1 MNLNFLPDSLLA
13 SLKRNIPD
21 NLQKYNTADKMWLD
35 EFVLSAKLPEPVQ
48 SGIEISDLPELQLG
62 NGKPVSDTDAAIKM
76 HECFRKLTPVQA
88 ADERLWTY
96 LCHCEPFYGY
106 VRARWLREDGELKEK
121 AVLRRF
127 FFENKGIGGL
137 ARNALARLWWSGYLT
152 HEDSAPEPYLH
163 TGMLLEYQDTPVGL
177 LERSLGKNP
186 EIVKR
191 VSRYIHENSKDWSD
205 RSHTIQKLIRNINA
219 AGGAVV
225 LDALNDGGL
234 MHLCRRCT
242 P

>member
-13 SLKRNIPD
+13 ALRRNIPD
-21 NLQKYNTADKMWLD
+21 NIQKYKADDKAWLD
-35 EFVLSAKLPEPVQ
+35 EYVRSENLPDPAQ
-48 SGIEISDLPELQLG
+48 SGIEITDLPALLLD
-62 NGKPVSDTDAAIKM
+62 NGKPVSDTDAATRV
-76 HECFRKLTPVQA
+76 HECFRKLKPVQA
-88 ADERLWTY
+88 ADERLWSY
-96 LCHCEPFYGY
+96 LCHCEPLYGY
-106 VRARWLREDGELKEK
+106 VRARWIKQDGELNEN

-127 FFENKGIGGL
+127 FFESKGLRGL
-137 ARNALARLWWSGYLT
+137 TRNALSRLWWYGYLT
-152 HEDSAPEPYLH
+152 HEDGAAEPYLH

-191 VSRYIHENSKDWSD
+191 VSHYIHENAKDWSD

-225 LDALNDGGL
+225 LDALNDANL
-234 MHLCRRCT
+234 KQLCRRCT